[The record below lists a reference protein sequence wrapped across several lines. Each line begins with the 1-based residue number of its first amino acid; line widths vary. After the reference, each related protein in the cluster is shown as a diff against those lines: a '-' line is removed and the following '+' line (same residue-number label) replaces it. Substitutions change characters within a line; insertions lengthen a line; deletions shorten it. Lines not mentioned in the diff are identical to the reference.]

1 MVAGVCLTSGSVF
14 NSSFLIGS
22 TGRTD
27 GVCDLG
33 WNGGAGRAGGAG
45 RGGGGGLVLSRNAEG
60 AQPSLSKVPS
70 SVCTNHHPVEFSL
83 LITFKYN
90 EILNNYNFMKKNLK
104 LITFTCFPLFKF
116 TPSPISSV

>member
-1 MVAGVCLTSGSVF
+1 MVAGVCLTSGSVCNF
-14 NSSFLIGS
+14 SFLIGS

-33 WNGGAGRAGGAG
+33 WTGGAGRAGGAG
-45 RGGGGGLVLSRNAEG
+45 RGGGDGLVLSRNAEG
-60 AQPSLSKVPS
+60 AQPSLCKVPS

-90 EILNNYNFMKKNLK
+90 EILNNCKFYEKKFK
-104 LITFTCFPLFKF
+104 IDYIYLF
-116 TPSPISSV
+116 SSF